1 MKAPLFYSKILLFG
15 EYGIIK
21 NSKGLSIPYN
31 FFKGGFKLGDLNNQE
46 VKKSNNNL
54 RLFKDFISKLD
65 NTIVAFDLNK
75 MDNDLNMGMY
85 FDSTIPQGYGVG
97 SSGALVA
104 AIYDRYAQ
112 NKITVL
118 ENLTKEKIL
127 VLKHVFSEMESYFH
141 GKSSGLDPLNS
152 YLSLPILTHS
162 KNKVE
167 TTWIPSQFYN
177 GKGAVFLLDSGES
190 SDTAPMVEIFF
201 ESMKNKEYSKIIK
214 EDFINTTDNCV
225 DDFLKADFKSLF
237 LNIKKLSKV
246 VLKNFKPMIPEDFHN
261 IWAKG
266 IESNDYFLKLCG
278 SGGGGYIL
286 GFSQDFEKAKS
297 ALRDYKLEVV
307 YNF

>member
-31 FFKGGFKLGDLNNQE
+31 SFKGGLKIGDINSKIVDQ
-46 VKKSNNNL
+46 SNRSL
-54 RLFKDFISKLD
+54 RIFRDFLSNIDSS
-65 NTIVAFDLNK
+65 IVVFDLKKMNK
-75 MDNDLNMGMY
+75 DLSNGMY

-104 AIYDRYAQ
+104 AFYDRYAI
-112 NKITVL
+112 NKFTVL
-118 ENLTKEKIL
+118 ENLTRDKIL
-127 VLKHVFSEMESYFH
+127 QLKSIFSSMESFFH

-152 YLSLPILTHS
+152 YLSLPILIHS
-162 KNKVE
+162 KDKIE
-167 TTWIPSQFYN
+167 TTGIPLQSSN
-177 GKGAVFLLDSGES
+177 GKGAVFLIDSGES
-190 SDTAPMVEIFF
+190 SETAPMVDIFF
-201 ESMKNKEYSKIIK
+201 KSMKNTNYSRVIR
-214 EDFINTTDNCV
+214 EDFIRITDSCV
-225 DDFLKADFKSLF
+225 DNFLAGDFKSLF
-237 LNIKKLSKV
+237 FDIKNLSKV
-246 VLKNFKPMIPEDFHN
+246 VLENFKPMIPQNFHK

-297 ALRDYKLEVV
+297 ALKGYKLQVV